1 MTLGAKIQA
10 LRADAGMSQEDLAER
25 LVVSRQAV
33 SKWELDKTVPDVKYI
48 VALSELFL
56 VSTDY
61 LLIAPIISHHPRHRL
76 LRFPFPKS
84 LSAL

>member
-33 SKWELDKTVPDVKYI
+33 SKWDLDKTVPDVKNI
-48 VALSELFL
+48 LWL
-56 VSTDY
+56 
-61 LLIAPIISHHPRHRL
+61 
-76 LRFPFPKS
+76 
-84 LSAL
+84 